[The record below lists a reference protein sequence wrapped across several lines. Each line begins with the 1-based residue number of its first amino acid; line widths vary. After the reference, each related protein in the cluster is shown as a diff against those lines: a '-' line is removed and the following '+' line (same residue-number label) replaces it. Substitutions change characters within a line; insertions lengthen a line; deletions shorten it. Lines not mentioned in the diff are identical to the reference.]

1 MQEKAR
7 AHLIIAGRV
16 QGVCFRAETKRAAHL
31 YGVHGWV
38 RNQRDGTVEAVV
50 EGDRT
55 DVISLIN
62 WCKQGP
68 PISRV
73 DDVKISW
80 QDYEGVFDAF
90 HIKY

>member
-1 MQEKAR
+1 MEEKAR
-7 AHLIIAGRV
+7 AHLIISGRV
-16 QGVCFRAETKRAAHL
+16 QGVCFRAETKRAAHI

-38 RNQRDGTVEAVV
+38 RNRPDGTVEAVV
-50 EGDRT
+50 EGDRA

-73 DDVKISW
+73 DDVNISW
-80 QDYEGVFDAF
+80 QEHEGLFDAF